1 MEGEDLKSF
10 IESNGHSAGFSPQHG
25 ATDLDVGPG
34 TTPAFQPLEIEQQ
47 VDIDAGSLSQGFYGM
62 EESAV
67 RTYICGY
74 KIQALG
80 ISIWANHFNRG
91 GGSNTKSLKFSLLF
105 HMLAGML
112 NYGRRPRTPL

>member
-74 KIQALG
+74 KIQAIG
-80 ISIWANHFNRG
+80 ISI
-91 GGSNTKSLKFSLLF
+91 
-105 HMLAGML
+105 
-112 NYGRRPRTPL
+112 